1 MNDFINNQLLGD
13 LNSDDSIN
21 IQDVIMIINVIL
33 TSQYLDLADM
43 NNDNNVDVVDVVQLV
58 NIILN

>member
-1 MNDFINNQLLGD
+1 M
-13 LNSDDSIN
+13 NSDDSIN

-43 NNDNNVDVVDVVQLV
+43 NNDSNVDVVDVVQLV